1 MQPITAADFVSVDSK
16 GQLVKRTGEKILLR
30 GVNLGGWL
38 IQESWMCPVNGR
50 DKTWANLDSLEELRT
65 RGFSEEQIQ
74 ALFDSYQDN
83 WLTEYDL
90 DIMAAAGC
98 NSLRV
103 PFWYRNFMKNERG
116 EWLADN
122 PDDNPGF
129 QRLDWVVEQ
138 AGKRG
143 MYSILDMHGCPGGQC
158 KAHCCGTWGRNEL
171 YTNELYR
178 DVMKELWTAIAAR
191 YRGNPAVAA
200 YDVMNEPNNNDDYA
214 AYPPN
219 NWDASDEYSW
229 RLTNRVYREMIRAIR
244 AVDPEHTI
252 TVEGIWDITNIP
264 DPRVEGWENMM
275 YQLHLYD
282 NTEDFKRLVREA
294 ARLCAD
300 YGVAAYVGEFWNLD
314 GIGLCE
320 AHGVH
325 WSLWS
330 YKSGKPAKNSAWMH
344 KDCEIADT
352 TCDSYEKI
360 LRKWGAALRTENG
373 FACNDH
379 IIDRVRIAAGL

>member
-1 MQPITAADFVSVDSK
+1 MRAITANDFLSVDSK
-16 GQLVKRTGEKILLR
+16 GQMRKRTGEAILLR

-38 IQESWMCPVNGR
+38 IQESWMCPVNGK

-65 RGFSEEQIQ
+65 RGFSEEQMQ
-74 ALFDSYQDN
+74 ALFDSYQEN
-83 WLTEYDL
+83 WLTEHDL
-90 DIMAAAGC
+90 DILAATGC
-98 NSLRV
+98 NCLRV

-116 EWLADN
+116 DWLTESL
-122 PDDNPGF
+122 DDNPGIK
-129 QRLDWVVEQ
+129 RLDWIVEQ

-178 DVMKELWTAIAAR
+178 DVMKGLWTAIAAR
-191 YRGNPAVAA
+191 YRGNPAVVA
-200 YDVMNEPNNNDDYA
+200 YDIMNEPNNNDDYA

-219 NWDASDEYSW
+219 NWDANDEYSW

-252 TVEGIWDITNIP
+252 TVEAIWNITNIP
-264 DPRVEGWENMM
+264 DPRVEGWGNMM
-275 YQLHLYD
+275 YQMHLYD

-294 ARLCAD
+294 AQLCAD

-330 YKSGKPAKNSAWMH
+330 YKSGKPARDSAWIH

-352 TCDSYEKI
+352 TRDSYGEI
-360 LRKWGAALRTENG
+360 LRKWGAVLRTENG

-379 IIDRVRIAAGL
+379 IIDRVRNAAGL